1 MKQLKNLLSGFQLRL
16 GFIFAADWIFSDN
29 SCRIKVKDAVYDMA
43 EYQNVLPGILDFS
56 LLPELLVEGIDGI
69 AAFFKGLHVHPGYP
83 EAEGHGLAEPVF
95 FPSQVIG
102 ISGQDGQVAIAGAV
116 DLLLVNNV
124 FTSKEFV
131 DELGDMGLAM
141 NPDELETLLNLQ
153 KGTLLTQKTEPV
165 QMVMLKSKKQ

>member
-1 MKQLKNLLSGFQLRL
+1 
-16 GFIFAADWIFSDN
+16 
-29 SCRIKVKDAVYDMA
+29 MA

-69 AAFFKGLHVHPGYP
+69 AAFFKGLHVHPGHP
-83 EAEGHGLAEPVF
+83 EAEGHGLAEPVI

>member
-1 MKQLKNLLSGFQLRL
+1 MVSQL
-16 GFIFAADWIFSDN
+16 FSKAFM
-29 SCRIKVKDAVYDMA
+29 ST
-43 EYQNVLPGILDFS
+43 PG
-56 LLPELLVEGIDGI
+56 
-69 AAFFKGLHVHPGYP
+69 HP
-83 EAEGHGLAEPVF
+83 EAEGHGLAEPVI